1 MPTYAI
7 QTQHLTRRFGDV
19 LAVDRVRLNVPAKS
33 VYGFLGPN
41 GAGKTTTI
49 RLLLGLIRADDGIVQ
64 LFGEP
69 LHRKRLALMRR
80 VGTLVETPS
89 LYPNLTGR
97 ENLELIRNLC
107 GAPREAIDRA
117 LKTVRLTD
125 AADRLARRYSLGMQ
139 QRLGLAIA
147 LLNGPDL
154 LILDEPTN
162 GLDPAGIQEV
172 RELIRELPERGI
184 TVFLSS
190 HLLVEVEQVA
200 THIGIIQRGR
210 LLFEGELEDLHAHRK
225 EHIVVG
231 TDQPE
236 EATRLLA
243 QEGWRAAPTPNGAA
257 RTDLIVAASGI
268 EAAAHINRTLVT
280 HGLNVY
286 DLRARQSTL
295 EDIFLRLTHAE
306 DKESA
311 SQ

>member
-7 QTQHLTRRFGDV
+7 QTQTLTRRFGDV

-89 LYPNLTGR
+89 IYPNLTGR
-97 ENLELIRNLC
+97 ENLELIRTLC
-107 GAPREAIDRA
+107 GAPREAVNRA
-117 LKTVRLTD
+117 LEIVRLTD
-125 AADRLARRYSLGMQ
+125 AAERLAGRYSLGMQ

-147 LLNGPDL
+147 LLNEPDL

-172 RELIRELPERGI
+172 RELIRGLPERGI

-200 THIGIIQRGR
+200 THIGIIQEGR
-210 LLFEGELEDLHAHRK
+210 LLFEGELEDLHARRK

-236 EATRLLA
+236 EAVRLLA
-243 QEGWRAAPTPNGAA
+243 QEGWRTAPTPNGVA
-257 RTDLIVAASGI
+257 RTSLVVKASGI
-268 EAAAHINRTLVT
+268 EAASRINRTLVT

-306 DKESA
+306 DKESTP
-311 SQ
+311 Q

>member
-1 MPTYAI
+1 MSTYAV

-19 LAVDRVRLNVPAKS
+19 LAVERVRLNVPTGS

-69 LHRKRLALMRR
+69 LHRKRLALMKRI
-80 VGTLVETPS
+80 GTLVETPS

-97 ENLELIRNLC
+97 ENLELIRKLC
-107 GAPREAIDRA
+107 GAERDAIDRA
-117 LKTVRLTD
+117 LATVRLTD
-125 AADRLARRYSLGMQ
+125 AADRLAGRYSLGMQ

-147 LLNGPDL
+147 LLNSPDL

-162 GLDPAGIQEV
+162 GLDPAGIQEM
-172 RELIRELPERGI
+172 RELIRDLPQRGI

-200 THIGIIQRGR
+200 THIGIIHHGK
-210 LLFEGELEDLHAHRK
+210 LLFEGELDELHAHRN
-225 EHIVVG
+225 EHIIVG
-231 TDQPE
+231 TDQPDT
-236 EATRLLA
+236 AAQLLA
-243 QEGWRAAPTPNGAA
+243 REGWQATPTPNGAS
-257 RTDLIVAASGI
+257 RTDLIVAASGA
-268 EAAAHINRTLVT
+268 ETAARINQTLVA
-280 HGLNVY
+280 HGLKVY

-295 EDIFLRLTHAE
+295 EDIFLHLTHTQDMEGAP
-306 DKESA
+306 
-311 SQ
+311 Q